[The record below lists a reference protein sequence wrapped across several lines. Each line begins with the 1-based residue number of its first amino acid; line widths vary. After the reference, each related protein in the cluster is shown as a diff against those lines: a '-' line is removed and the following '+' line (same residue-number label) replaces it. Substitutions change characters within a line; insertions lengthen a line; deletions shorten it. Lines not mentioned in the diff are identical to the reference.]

1 MILYPMSGSIEEID
15 RNGRIY
21 LPSRMRRNLGK
32 KFLVSLRG
40 NEIILVPLPDD
51 PIRDLAEIGKKLP
64 DKSLKRFRAEILEE
78 AENDIRGH

>member
-1 MILYPMSGSIEEID
+1 MSGSIEEID